1 MSPVYDFDHQADIWV
16 LQVLSASVKAV
27 HWRELLVVPLV
38 ALTVVW
44 EGLIQEQQ
52 EGVHMVQVEVGLWGQ
67 HKIPAVGTSEAELHG
82 CKAPGDPVDHVVGQ
96 EAASYVHTALEE
108 TLDLAEAHEIGEVHI
123 DLGLSV
129 VEGLDSGVAK

>member
-27 HWRELLVVPLV
+27 HWELLVVPLV

-52 EGVHMVQVEVGLWGQ
+52 EGVHMVQVEVGL
-67 HKIPAVGTSEAELHG
+67 
-82 CKAPGDPVDHVVGQ
+82 
-96 EAASYVHTALEE
+96 
-108 TLDLAEAHEIGEVHI
+108 
-123 DLGLSV
+123 
-129 VEGLDSGVAK
+129 